1 MNDSDEVR
9 TRALIEY
16 ILIGLFP
23 QVKFYGIYDISLH
36 VTIARMRLNHS
47 ATLSKMGS
55 EVGAKRVMVL
65 DAEERRRMVWVGV

>member
-1 MNDSDEVR
+1 M
-9 TRALIEY
+9 
-16 ILIGLFP
+16 
-23 QVKFYGIYDISLH
+23 KFYGIYDISLH